1 MRGTKEIFHL
11 QLFLRISGSV
21 MLLALA
27 FVFVPRSWM
36 KEIHLLLE
44 LGEMPDAPIV
54 WYLARSTSAFYALA
68 GALFWLVSFDVRA
81 QQRILL
87 FLGPVTVLVGVVLLG
102 IDVAAGMP
110 AEWTVTEGPFVVVFG
125 FVLIY
130 LVYRVDTN

>member
-1 MRGTKEIFHL
+1 MRGTKESFHL

-81 QQRILL
+81 QRRILL

-110 AEWTVTEGPFVVVFG
+110 AEWTVTEGPLVVVFG

>member
-1 MRGTKEIFHL
+1 VRGTKEIFHL

>member
-1 MRGTKEIFHL
+1 MRGTKESFNL

-81 QQRILL
+81 QRRILL

-110 AEWTVTEGPFVVVFG
+110 AEWTVTEGPLVVVFG
-125 FVLIY
+125 FALIY

>member
-1 MRGTKEIFHL
+1 MRGTKESFNL

-81 QQRILL
+81 QWRILL

>member
-1 MRGTKEIFHL
+1 
-11 QLFLRISGSV
+11 

-81 QQRILL
+81 QRRILL
-87 FLGPVTVLVGVVLLG
+87 FLGPATVLVGVVLLG

-110 AEWTVTEGPFVVVFG
+110 AEWTVTEGPVVVVLG
-125 FVLIY
+125 FVLLY

>member
-1 MRGTKEIFHL
+1 
-11 QLFLRISGSV
+11 

-54 WYLARSTSAFYALA
+54 WYLARSTSAFYALT

-81 QQRILL
+81 QWRILL

>member
-1 MRGTKEIFHL
+1 MRGTKESFNL

-81 QQRILL
+81 QWRILL

-110 AEWTVTEGPFVVVFG
+110 AEWTVTEGPLVVVFG
-125 FVLIY
+125 FALIY

>member
-1 MRGTKEIFHL
+1 MRGTKESFNL

-81 QQRILL
+81 QRRILL

-110 AEWTVTEGPFVVVFG
+110 AEWTVTEGPLVVVFG